1 LRVPVFSLFAKKPLK
16 SAFLR
21 DFQLVGFFDAGIAY
35 NLMNPF
41 NAKNALSNEVVTSNK
56 NPIVV
61 TVNYY
66 RNPFVFGT
74 GGGIRTNILGYFIRL
89 DTGFGYDGLSFNKK
103 PIWHFSLSKD
113 F

>member
-1 LRVPVFSLFAKKPLK
+1 M
-16 SAFLR
+16 R

-35 NLMNPF
+35 NYTNPF
-41 NAKNALSNEVVTSNK
+41 DVKNTLSTEVVTPQPNN

-74 GGGIRTNILGYFIRL
+74 GAGFRTNVLGYFIRL
-89 DTGFGYDGLSFNKK
+89 DTGFGYDGLQFNKK